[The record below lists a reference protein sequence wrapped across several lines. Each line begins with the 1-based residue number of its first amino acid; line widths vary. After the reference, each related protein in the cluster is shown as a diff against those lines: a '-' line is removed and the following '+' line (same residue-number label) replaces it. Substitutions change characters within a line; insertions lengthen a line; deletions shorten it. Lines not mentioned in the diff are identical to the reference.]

1 MRIGID
7 ASCWANQRG
16 YGRFTRDLLKAMI
29 ALEPEHEYILF
40 IDSVAGEQ
48 CRFPEG
54 VQVVTVPSSSAAT
67 EAASASGYRSPTD
80 MLRMGKVVSRTPM
93 DILFYPSV
101 YTYFPARTSAKTIV
115 TFHDVIAELYP
126 KMVFPNFRARFFW
139 GLKTWL
145 ARFQADLILTVSEF
159 SRQGIV
165 RYFKIPPRKVAV
177 TLEAADAMF
186 HPVSRNGE
194 LQQIRRKYNLDEA
207 DRFFLY
213 VGGIAPHKNL
223 KTLINAFNLFQQA
236 VNDPRFKLLIVGD
249 FEGDAFWMDPEISNR
264 ARERTR
270 SGDIRFTGYAPDED
284 LPLLYSAADA
294 LVLPSFCEGFGLP
307 ALEAM
312 ACATPVIG
320 SDTTSLPEVVGE
332 AGLFFHPTDV
342 EQLAAH
348 LQTLRENTTLR
359 AQLSEKAYQRA
370 RQFTWEK
377 AARTVLD
384 IMKQLTEN

>member
-1 MRIGID
+1 MRIGVD
-7 ASCWANQRG
+7 ASCWANPRG
-16 YGRFTRDLLKAMI
+16 YGRFTRNLLNVMI
-29 ALEPEHEYILF
+29 ALEPEHDYVFF
-40 IDSVAGEQ
+40 IDSVAGQQ

-54 VQVVTVPSSSAAT
+54 VEVITVPSSSAAT

-80 MLRMGKVVSRTPM
+80 MLRMGKAVSRIPL

-115 TFHDVIAELYP
+115 TFHDVIAEWYP
-126 KMVFPNFRARFFW
+126 QMVFPNFRARLFW

-159 SRQGIV
+159 SKQGIV
-165 RYFKIPPRKVAV
+165 QYFKISPQKVAV

-186 HPVSRNGE
+186 HPVSMNDE
-194 LQQIRRKYNLDEA
+194 LQRIRRKYNLEKT

-223 KTLINAFNLFQQA
+223 KTLINAFHLFQQS

-249 FEGDAFWMDPEISNR
+249 FEGDAFWMDPEISTR
-264 ARERTR
+264 ARERTQ

-284 LPLLYSAADA
+284 LPLLYSTADA

-312 ACATPVIG
+312 ACGTPVIG
-320 SDTTSLPEVVGE
+320 SETTSLPEVVGD
-332 AGLFFHPTDV
+332 AGLFFHPNDTA
-342 EQLAAH
+342 QLAAH
-348 LQTLRENTTLR
+348 LQTLQENNHLKE
-359 AQLSEKAYQRA
+359 QLSEKALRRA
-370 RQFTWEK
+370 QQFTWEK
-377 AARTVLD
+377 AARTVLRV
-384 IMKQLTEN
+384 MKNLTEA